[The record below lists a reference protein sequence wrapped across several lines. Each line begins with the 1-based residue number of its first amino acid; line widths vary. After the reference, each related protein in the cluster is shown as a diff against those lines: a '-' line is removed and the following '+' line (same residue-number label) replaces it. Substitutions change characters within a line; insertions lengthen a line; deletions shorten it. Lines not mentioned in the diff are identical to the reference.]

1 MIIIRTLTIPDLA
14 NGFLDLLRVWKK
26 ADLTLDQATAI
37 FERRTQSGT
46 RTYVAILDDTIVGT
60 ASLIV
65 DHKFINDGGVA
76 GFIEDVVVLTERRR
90 QGFGTAIIKH
100 ILHEATKLG
109 LYKVVLTCEEE
120 NEPFYEKSGFYKY
133 ERQMRWDCP
142 KE

>member
-1 MIIIRTLTIPDLA
+1 MVIIRTLTDADLA
-14 NGFLDLLRVWKK
+14 SGFLDLLRVWKK
-26 ADLTLDQATAI
+26 ADLTLDRATAI
-37 FERRTQSGT
+37 LEKRTQSGT
-46 RTYVAILDDTIVGT
+46 QTYVAVLDDVIIGT
-60 ASLIV
+60 ASLII

-90 QGFGTAIIKH
+90 QGFGTAIIGH
-100 ILHEATKLG
+100 IQQEAAKLG